1 MSLRIIRVAPPN
13 SLVFVMDDRVGEIPE
28 DTGAAPIVATPSC
41 VVVGTLMELDGETE
55 VRMSGP
61 EHFTRSADLNLGWSG
76 SIASAGVLEVSTA
89 DAQCLLS
96 MQLQEVRSP
105 TVDIWTNDENEPDL
119 IWVVVSSAGTPE

>member
-1 MSLRIIRVAPPN
+1 MSLQIIRVAPPN
-13 SLVFVMDDRVGEIPE
+13 SLVFVMDARVGEIPD

-61 EHFTRSADLNLGWSG
+61 EAFTRGADLNLAWSG
-76 SIASAGVLEVSTA
+76 PITSAGVIEVSTA
-89 DAQCLLS
+89 DAQSLLS

-119 IWVVVSSAGTPE
+119 IWVVVT